1 MTKRL
6 SRRLLLKGVGGVTLS
21 FPALESLLPRAAWG
35 QAARKRFA
43 IFVRAGNGIVQN
55 SGGDP
60 ERFWPEMPGP
70 VTTASLS
77 SGANAARATSELS
90 SYASQLL
97 LIKNVRLQFPRNAC
111 GHAEALPQLLTA
123 ANHTGG
129 TSNSPRARG
138 PSIDWRIAQAN
149 NAAGTAPLTFM
160 AGPRQTYIAEGL
172 SWSASE
178 MRTPAER
185 SPLNA
190 FMRLTGLASA
200 PPEVQ
205 RLVVERRKSVND
217 FVREQLRELS
227 GKAQL
232 SADDKR
238 RLALHLDAV
247 RDTELRMTCDLDP
260 MQVTQVRAI
269 TSPEGN
275 DVRPEVVRRFMDV
288 AAWAF
293 HCQLNSVATLQVGEG
308 NDQTQYEIGGTRYPR
323 FHWISHRI
331 NSDGSS
337 GEPIPN
343 AVELHHQVDRFQL
356 RLFKYLLDRLASYP
370 SAYGPNLLD
379 DCAAVWVNDLGNGPP
394 HSADNT
400 PWIIAGSAGG
410 ALRTGLH
417 VDHQR
422 RTNNLVLNTIASAVG
437 VRKTDGSL
445 LNDFGDPSLPQG
457 VLSNVLTVT

>member
-1 MTKRL
+1 MNKL
-6 SRRLLLKGVGGVTLS
+6 SRRLVLRGLGGVTLS
-21 FPALESLLPRAAWG
+21 FPVLESLLPRAAWG
-35 QAARKRFA
+35 QAGRKRFA

-60 ERFWPEMPGP
+60 ERFWPEQTGAL
-70 VTTASLS
+70 TTASMRA
-77 SGANAARATSELS
+77 GENANRAVSELADH
-90 SYASQLL
+90 ASRLL

-129 TSNSPRARG
+129 TSNSPLARG

-149 NAAGTAPLTFM
+149 NPAGVAPLTFM

-172 SWSASE
+172 SWSASQ

-217 FVREQLRELS
+217 FVRTQLRDLS

-238 RLALHLDAV
+238 RLSLHLDAV

-260 MQVTQVRAI
+260 AQVTQVRAI
-269 TSPEGN
+269 TNPESN
-275 DVRPEVVRRFMDV
+275 DVRPEVVRRFMDL

-308 NDQTQYEIGGTRYPR
+308 NDQTQYDINGTRYPR

-331 NSDGSS
+331 NSDGDM
-337 GEPIPN
+337 GTPIPN
-343 AVELHHQVDRFQL
+343 AVELHHQVDRFHL
-356 RLFKYLLDRLASYP
+356 RLFKYLVDRLAAYP
-370 SAYGPNLLD
+370 SAYGPTLLD

-410 ALRTGLH
+410 SLRTGLF

-422 RTNNLVLNTIASAVG
+422 RTNNQVLNTIASAVG
-437 VRKTDGSL
+437 VRKSDGSL
-445 LNDFGDPSLPQG
+445 LNDFGDASLTPG
-457 VLSNVLTVT
+457 VLSNVLTIS